1 MGIAMATRFALQAGF
16 ITHAEN
22 SRQSG
27 YRKNHKRYKHFP
39 HQFVSG

>member
-1 MGIAMATRFALQAGF
+1 MAACLALQAGF
-16 ITHAEN
+16 IAHAEH
-22 SRQSG
+22 SCQCR